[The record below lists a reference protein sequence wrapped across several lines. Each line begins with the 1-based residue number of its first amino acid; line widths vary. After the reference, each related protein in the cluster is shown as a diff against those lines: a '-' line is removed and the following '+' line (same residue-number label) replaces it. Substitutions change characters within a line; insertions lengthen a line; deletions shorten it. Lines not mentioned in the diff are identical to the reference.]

1 MDILNII
8 WPQEIILRIVI
19 MMIWFVA
26 AIVVSYCIKLYKTA
40 KVNLQML
47 ETFSTKESILY
58 LENSMKL
65 NNIDY
70 TATFAKFEED
80 NGKNDDNEAVFE
92 HLKAIFDAGNKS
104 SRLDADLLV
113 KNTIAKIFTGVDTVK
128 TFISVFLVI
137 GILGT
142 LLGLGSSIAS
152 FSGDS
157 FVISTQGASSTAKE
171 LSNLFK
177 NLRGAFAP
185 SIWGVLFTIIS
196 VASYTWFIQER
207 CINKLTDKLT
217 INTIKVWLPSLYPTD
232 FQKGENS
239 MIKLKETINNADKIN
254 DGTNDLLNNL
264 NSANETIVSLNTVS
278 EVIKDSAN
286 KFTAGSDKIAVL
298 EQTIEK
304 LSGNIRE
311 SNENFQQQIKNA
323 IDVTNDFQS
332 QSRKDFLERAQAVHD
347 NFSAQNTQLANILYT
362 LKSYDEK
369 TMQFQGDIHKKL
381 IEAAE
386 ESLKSAEQM
395 QQAIKEIEQRNDQ
408 LTHDIGVP
416 LNQQLNVM
424 SEQLKASLEIMTQ
437 ELKELKGTMARIQ
450 SPLTDTAVQIQ
461 ETFANI
467 LLDLRK
473 EQEARLKEL
482 KKVQASVGGSSVVVQ
497 DDEKLDAILDAVKSQ
512 ERSREENFYVKV
524 PNTFDLMHKWAPVA
538 ICIILFI
545 GIVLQGMMLQK
556 IGSLEQSQN
565 NINQMILKGDKR

>member
-1 MDILNII
+1 MDILNIL
-8 WPQEIILRIVI
+8 WPQEIILRII
-19 MMIWFVA
+19 IAMLWIVA
-26 AIVVSYCIKLYKTA
+26 IIVVAYCFRLYRIA
-40 KVNLQML
+40 KKNLQML
-47 ETFSTKESILY
+47 DGFSTKESIFY
-58 LENSMKL
+58 LENSLRL

-70 TATFAKFEED
+70 AATFTKFEED
-80 NGKNDDNEAVFE
+80 NGKNGDNEAIFE
-92 HLKAIFDAGNKS
+92 HLKAIYDAGNKS

-113 KNTIAKIFTGVDTVK
+113 KNTIDKIFIGVDTVK

-157 FVISTQGASSTAKE
+157 FVVSTQGASSTAKE

-185 SIWGVLFTIIS
+185 SIWGVFFTIVS
-196 VASYTWFIQER
+196 VVFYTWFIQER

-264 NSANETIVSLNTVS
+264 NSANETIISLNNVS
-278 EVIKDSAN
+278 EAIKDSAN

-323 IDVTNDFQS
+323 IDVTNNFQN
-332 QSRKDFLERAQAVHD
+332 QSRKDFLERAQAVHN
-347 NFSAQNTQLANILYT
+347 NFNIQNEQLANILHT

-369 TMQFQGDIHKKL
+369 TLQFQSDMHQKL
-381 IEAAE
+381 LAAAV
-386 ESLKSAEQM
+386 ESVKSAERM
-395 QQAIKEIEQRNDQ
+395 QHAIKEIENRNMQ
-408 LTHDIGVP
+408 LTQDIGVP
-416 LNQQLNVM
+416 LNNQLNIM
-424 SEQLKASLEIMTQ
+424 SEQLTSSLETMTQ
-437 ELKELKGTMARIQ
+437 ELKELRGVMGRIQ
-450 SPLTDTAVQIQ
+450 SPLTETAMKIQ
-461 ETFANI
+461 EMFDNI
-467 LLDLRK
+467 LRDLRI
-473 EQEARLKEL
+473 EQDTRLKEL
-482 KKVQASVGGSSVVVQ
+482 KKIQASAGGNSVVVQ

-512 ERSREENFYVKV
+512 ERSREENFYVKA

>member
-1 MDILNII
+1 MDILSIL

-19 MMIWFVA
+19 AMIWAVA
-26 AIVVSYCIKLYKTA
+26 VIVVAYCFKLYRTA
-40 KVNLQML
+40 KVNLQLL
-47 ETFSTKESILY
+47 ESFSTKESIFY
-58 LENSMKL
+58 LENSLKL

-70 TATFAKFEED
+70 AATFVKFEEQH
-80 NGKNDDNEAVFE
+80 GKNTDNEAIFE
-92 HLKAIFDAGNKS
+92 HLKAIYDAGNKS

-113 KNTIAKIFTGVDTVK
+113 KNTIDKIFIGVDTVK

-171 LSNLFK
+171 LSNLFN

-185 SIWGVLFTIIS
+185 SIWGVFFTIIS

-278 EVIKDSAN
+278 EVIKDSAD

-304 LSGNIRE
+304 LSGNIKE

-323 IDVTNDFQS
+323 IDVTNNFQN

-347 NFSAQNTQLANILYT
+347 NFSAQNEQLTNILHT

-369 TMQFQGDIHKKL
+369 TLQFQGDIHQKL
-381 IEAAE
+381 LTVVAE
-386 ESLKSAEQM
+386 SEKSVGQM
-395 QQAIKEIEQRNDQ
+395 QQTIKEIENRNAQ
-408 LTHDIGVP
+408 LKQDIGVP
-416 LNQQLNVM
+416 LNQQLNAM
-424 SEQLKASLEIMTQ
+424 SEQLTSSLEVMTQ
-437 ELKELKGTMARIQ
+437 ELKELRGAMGRIQ
-450 SPLTDTAVQIQ
+450 SPLTETAVKIQ
-461 ETFANI
+461 EMFDNI
-467 LLDLRK
+467 LSDLRK
-473 EQEARLKEL
+473 EQDARLKEL
-482 KKVQASVGGSSVVVQ
+482 KKVQVSAGGSSVVVQ
-497 DDEKLDAILDAVKSQ
+497 DDEKLDAILDAVKNQ
-512 ERSREENFYVKV
+512 ERNREASSYVKA
-524 PNTFDLMHKWAPVA
+524 PTTFDLMQKWAPVA
-538 ICIILFI
+538 ICVILFI
-545 GIVLQGMMLQK
+545 SIILQGMMLQK
-556 IGSLEQSQN
+556 MGSLEQAQN

>member
-332 QSRKDFLERAQAVHD
+332 QSR
-347 NFSAQNTQLANILYT
+347 S
-362 LKSYDEK
+362 
-369 TMQFQGDIHKKL
+369 
-381 IEAAE
+381 
-386 ESLKSAEQM
+386 ES
-395 QQAIKEIEQRNDQ
+395 
-408 LTHDIGVP
+408 
-416 LNQQLNVM
+416 
-424 SEQLKASLEIMTQ
+424 
-437 ELKELKGTMARIQ
+437 
-450 SPLTDTAVQIQ
+450 
-461 ETFANI
+461 
-467 LLDLRK
+467 
-473 EQEARLKEL
+473 
-482 KKVQASVGGSSVVVQ
+482 
-497 DDEKLDAILDAVKSQ
+497 
-512 ERSREENFYVKV
+512 
-524 PNTFDLMHKWAPVA
+524 
-538 ICIILFI
+538 
-545 GIVLQGMMLQK
+545 
-556 IGSLEQSQN
+556 
-565 NINQMILKGDKR
+565 